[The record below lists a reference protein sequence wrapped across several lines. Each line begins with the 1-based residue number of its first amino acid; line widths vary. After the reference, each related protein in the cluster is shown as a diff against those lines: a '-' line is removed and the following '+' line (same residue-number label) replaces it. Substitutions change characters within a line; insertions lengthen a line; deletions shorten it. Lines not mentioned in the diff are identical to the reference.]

1 MTTRETFLSLQ
12 ATLFVQCVRARRT
25 AWDLTAWAVRS
36 AISEGTRVWVRRN
49 DASAGGVVRLRRRTK
64 KNKKNK
70 KPLANASS
78 GFAPSAATHLGLFF
92 QPDVAVLEQPVEVVR
107 AHGFRF
113 PLVRVV
119 HEVLHAA
126 HRRDGAHDDGEGREG
141 LERLRLVSGD
151 DGATERTARREGARS
166 ALRGEAF
173 RVRAVTRAE
182 TRVRTKTRDFPR
194 RVVVARSAPRPS
206 RGS

>member
-1 MTTRETFLSLQ
+1 LTTRETFLSLQ
-12 ATLFVQCVRARRT
+12 ATLFVQCVRVLSHGVGPHSVGWPLCDFGGDARLGQTKRRERGRC
-25 AWDLTAWAVRS
+25 RS
-36 AISEGTRVWVRRN
+36 VPPAKQ
-49 DASAGGVVRLRRRTK
+49 K
-64 KNKKNK
+64 KRKKK

-126 HRRDGAHDDGEGREG
+126 HRRDGAHDDGEGRER

>member
-1 MTTRETFLSLQ
+1 
-12 ATLFVQCVRARRT
+12 
-25 AWDLTAWAVRS
+25 
-36 AISEGTRVWVRRN
+36 
-49 DASAGGVVRLRRRTK
+49 
-64 KNKKNK
+64 
-70 KPLANASS
+70 LANASS

-141 LERLRLVSGD
+141 LERLRLVSRD
-151 DGATERTARREGARS
+151 DGATARREGM
-166 ALRGEAF
+166 
-173 RVRAVTRAE
+173 
-182 TRVRTKTRDFPR
+182 
-194 RVVVARSAPRPS
+194 
-206 RGS
+206 